1 MDASLVGAGL
11 GSFRGLEAH
20 LPRPASKNQPETPA
34 WGDAGPAIGD
44 RGGFGNYYRFSL
56 GASNC
61 QDKTE
66 VAAMGHKEA

>member
-44 RGGFGNYYRFSL
+44 RGGLEIFAPNPGILRS
-56 GASNC
+56 C
-61 QDKTE
+61 RDRE
-66 VAAMGHKEA
+66 IEPV